1 MNIKQVTEVLQ
12 NGKAELEK
20 SYATRAVQNANRRV
34 KEIIENYLQ
43 GLKDLKSDNEPLCIG
58 VVGQMKAGKSS
69 FLNTWLFDGETVLPI
84 AATPMTAGLTTL
96 EYTDSFNHIEICYYS
111 QEDWTNIKI
120 EANAYKDLRE
130 SLLSERPELKGKD
143 KVIEKEM
150 EKYATAAQ
158 YSSFLLTE
166 NLTIEAFEKIGNPAI
181 TIPFD
186 DIKALQHLMKDCVGA
201 NGKFTSVVSILKIYL
216 KDENLKGLRIVD
228 TPGVNDPVV
237 SREVRTHQYLHKCHG
252 VFMLSRALHFMGAD
266 DINFM
271 NQRLTSVGVNTIL
284 VIGSK
289 LDEPL
294 VNPQYIGCR
303 LPEAINRAQR
313 SLKEAY
319 QKGLQLLK
327 NETRNSI
334 CDCVFSTGMAQ
345 SVLTKLKISRF
356 NVESANLDR
365 YETKF
370 WNNLTEIY
378 PSDFESPELIE
389 KSFKLLANF
398 DVIRSIVLHQFNE
411 RRKEIVLTKRR
422 MYFEQLTKTIGEAI
436 DNAVKLLNN
445 ELEYI
450 RTANLDSLQAQ
461 VNVLEKGVLTMIS
474 PLQNIIDS
482 NAQRLQNQ
490 WAEIEEDDLSKRGI
504 RVECN
509 NIPTMSQRVDYT
521 RKTTFWGRKAS
532 GYIYVD
538 IINRVSAKE
547 QQRSAMEKY
556 KQTIRDK
563 WKNVFTT
570 FHDNLLGKLTE
581 QLSSL
586 DAVTVECC
594 MLIAQIVKSTFD
606 VELTKYEVLRLDDT
620 LTSHISI
627 INKYIDESSHS
638 SFDKTFGEKSES
650 DADDNVRGQAKDK
663 LTSVQ
668 YGIQCRDSDF
678 MKAMKRIPDSTIR
691 EVAGT
696 DGVLKRMRTDI
707 ANELKS
713 GIKKVLSEKKEQL
726 ANKQKTI
733 NELQEGINCL
743 QIIKQNLNG

>member
-1 MNIKQVTEVLQ
+1 MNIKQATVVLQ
-12 NGKAELEK
+12 NGRDELEK
-20 SYATRAVQNANRRV
+20 PYATRAVQNANRRV
-34 KEIIENYLQ
+34 KEIIDNYLQ
-43 GLKDLKSDNEPLCIG
+43 GLKDLKSDDEPLCIG

-96 EYTDSFNHIEICYYS
+96 EYTDGSNHIEICYYS
-111 QEDWTNIKI
+111 QEDWDNIKI

-143 KVIEKEM
+143 KVIKKEM
-150 EKYATAAQ
+150 EKYATPAQ

-166 NLTIEAFEKIGNPAI
+166 NLTTEASEKIGNPAI
-181 TIPFD
+181 NIPFD
-186 DIKALQHLMKDCVGA
+186 DVNALQHLMKDCVGA

-289 LDEPL
+289 QDEPL
-294 VNPQYIGCR
+294 INPQYSGCR
-303 LPEAINRAQR
+303 LSEAINRAQR
-313 SLKEAY
+313 SLKKAY

-327 NETRNSI
+327 YETSKSI
-334 CDCVFSTGMAQ
+334 CDCVFSSGMSQ
-345 SVLTKLKISRF
+345 SVLTKLKSSGF
-356 NVESANLDR
+356 NVDLANFDR

-370 WNNLTEIY
+370 WDNLTETY
-378 PSDFESPELIE
+378 PSDFETPELIE
-389 KSFKLLANF
+389 KSLNLLANF
-398 DVIRSIVLHQFNE
+398 DVIRSIVLHQFND
-411 RRKEIVLTKRR
+411 RRKEIVLSKSRI
-422 MYFEQLTKTIGEAI
+422 YFEQLTKTIGETI
-436 DNAVKLLNN
+436 DNAVKLLEH

-450 RTANLDSLQAQ
+450 RKANLDSLQAQ
-461 VNVLEKGVLTMIS
+461 VNVLETGVLTMVR
-474 PLQNIIDS
+474 PLQNII
-482 NAQRLQNQ
+482 NLHAQRLQNQ
-490 WAEIEEDDLSKRGI
+490 WAEIEEEDLSKRGI

-509 NIPTMSQRVDYT
+509 NLPTISQRVDYT
-521 RKTTFWGRKAS
+521 RKTTFLGRKAS
-532 GYIYVD
+532 GYVYVD
-538 IINRVSAKE
+538 SINRVSAKE

-563 WKNVFTT
+563 WKNVFTS
-570 FHDNLLGKLTE
+570 FHDSLLGKLTE

-594 MLIAQIVKSTFD
+594 MLIAQIVKYTFD
-606 VELTKYEVLRLDDT
+606 VELAKYEVLRLDDT
-620 LTSHISI
+620 LMSHISI
-627 INKYIDESSHS
+627 INEYIDESFHS
-638 SFDKTFGEKSES
+638 SFNKTFGEKSES
-650 DADDNVRGQAKDK
+650 DADDNVRVQAKDN
-663 LTSVQ
+663 LSTAQ
-668 YGIQCRDSDF
+668 YGIMRHDSNF
-678 MKAMKRIPDSTIR
+678 MKDMKEIPNLTIKK
-691 EVAGT
+691 VAGK
-696 DGVLKRMRTDI
+696 DGVLEHMQADI
-707 ANELKS
+707 ANVLKS
-713 GIKKVLSEKKEQL
+713 GIDKVLAEKKEQL
-726 ANKQKTI
+726 ANKKKTI
-733 NELQEGINCL
+733 NEFQEGINRL